1 VKTRS
6 DGALVE
12 RQSRALR
19 WAFRVALVA
28 AATPATLQAC
38 SQSGASPDDAGTGGR
53 ADSGR
58 APDAHPNAI
67 DAGVDAPID
76 CAAFSN
82 VGCNSIPF
90 LDALTLAET
99 SDVEICPV
107 ILPCGLPSTVKAYG
121 CNLLDSVTDAPIGC
135 WVAAGCVD
143 DAFAPGPC
151 GAVGVECR
159 CDIFVGGGRRLSGSR
174 RSRAPRLR
182 RSPGALGDYFARMAE
197 EEAASVGAFS
207 VLERELAALGAPEEL
222 VVAARRAG
230 EDERRHARAM
240 TRLATRFAA
249 RPSRTR
255 RAREPRPDA
264 RAMALENA
272 VQGCVRE
279 TYAALLATWQAE
291 RARDAGIRR
300 SLERIAADET
310 RHAALAWAI
319 DAWLQPSLDAAT
331 RRAVARARRRALRD
345 LSRQVA
351 RRAPEVLVSHAG
363 FPRPAEAQT
372 LLRVLARELES

>member
-6 DGALVE
+6 VGSLVE
-12 RQSRALR
+12 RQKRALR

-38 SQSGASPDDAGTGGR
+38 SQSGSPPDDAGTGGR

-58 APDAHPNAI
+58 APDARANAI
-67 DAGVDAPID
+67 DAPDDAAID
-76 CAAFSN
+76 CAALNS

-90 LDALTLAET
+90 LDALTLSET

-151 GAVGVECR
+151 GSVGVECR

-174 RSRAPRLR
+174 GSRSL
-182 RSPGALGDYFARMAE
+182 RSPDALGDYFARMAE

-222 VVAARRAG
+222 VVAARRAR
-230 EDERRHARAM
+230 EDERRHSRAM
-240 TRLATRFAA
+240 TRLAARFAA
-249 RPSRTR
+249 RPSRAR

-291 RARDAGIRR
+291 RARDAVVRR
-300 SLERIAADET
+300 SLERIAVDET

-319 DAWLQPSLDAAT
+319 DAWLQPSLDATT
-331 RRAVARARRRALRD
+331 RHAIARARRRAVRE
-345 LSRQVA
+345 LSRQAA
-351 RRAPEVLVSHAG
+351 RRAPDAVVSHAG
-363 FPRPAEAQT
+363 FPSPAEAQT

>member
-6 DGALVE
+6 VGSLVE
-12 RQSRALR
+12 RQNTALR
-19 WAFRVALVA
+19 WAFRVALLA
-28 AATPATLQAC
+28 AATPAMLQAC
-38 SQSGASPDDAGTGGR
+38 SQNSSSPDDGGAGGR
-53 ADSGR
+53 ADSGK
-58 APDAHPNAI
+58 APDARPNAS
-67 DAGVDAPID
+67 DAPDDAAID
-76 CAAFSN
+76 CAALST

-90 LDALTLAET
+90 LDALTLSET

-107 ILPCGLPSTVKAYG
+107 ILPCGLPSTVKPYG
-121 CNLLDSVTDAPIGC
+121 CNLLDSVSDAPIGC

-151 GAVGVECR
+151 GAIGVECR

-174 RSRAPRLR
+174 RSRSR
-182 RSPGALGDYFARMAE
+182 RSPDALGDYFARMAE
-197 EEAASVGAFS
+197 EEAASVDAFS

-222 VVAARRAG
+222 VVAARRAR

-240 TRLATRFAA
+240 TRLAARCAA
-249 RPSRTR
+249 RPSRAR

-264 RAMALENA
+264 GAMALENA
-272 VQGCVRE
+272 LQGCVRE

-291 RARDAGIRR
+291 RAGDPVIRR
-300 SLERIAADET
+300 SLARIAADET

-319 DAWLQPSLDAAT
+319 DAWLKPSLDAAT
-331 RRAVARARRRALRD
+331 RRTVARARRRALRE
-345 LSRQVA
+345 LSRQAV
-351 RRAPEVLVSHAG
+351 RPAPEALVSRAG